1 MPLSEDIRN
10 VITSRPDNAIPN
22 YDTSNEYFICNKT
35 AYESVKE
42 AANFRDRLLWPSKY
56 SGHNQ
61 LYSDSIVWIGLKD
74 KREQDYES
82 FTSGVYIVYLF
93 AADRSCAYLT
103 LNQGVTDTTPEEREF
118 IRNRIVSDVRCPVGF
133 TSNNE
138 IQLASTTQ
146 LAHDYENGTI
156 FWKKYEPDN
165 MPQDDAMIQDLNN
178 LIAAYNDYEEARI
191 ARQIYP
197 VTEGNVGRVMNKT
210 VRDVVDLLK
219 TKKNVILQ
227 GAPGTG
233 KTYNTE
239 AIAVAITDP
248 DFDQWTDR
256 KVLNEAYEQ
265 LKKDGRIG
273 FVTFHQSMDYE
284 TFIRGIRPEPE
295 KDENNK
301 IVGITYPA
309 KDGIFLQISN
319 KAKQKDPD
327 ELKNAL
333 DSFIESIKNNPIK
346 IPSAKGR
353 TETWV
358 WWNGKSACLFMLG
371 GRNEKPTALD
381 HANMWLNIDKIY
393 EQALYGNA
401 YTNWPDQTRA
411 IINYVKRENNLNDI
425 EEGNEKS
432 YILIIDEIN
441 RGNISRIFG
450 ELITLIEAD
459 KRIGGD
465 HPQTAILPY
474 SDKDEPE
481 FGVPSNLYILGT
493 MNTTDRS
500 TGSID
505 YALRRRFAFYT
516 VKADEGLISNETAQR
531 LFQAIREF
539 LESEEARADM
549 DIEDL
554 MVGHSY
560 FMVDSTEKLES
571 NFEYEIKP
579 LIREYQ
585 KDGIIGISD
594 SELKS
599 KIAEWERI
607 LRTPESNNGNERA

>member
-1 MPLSEDIRN
+1 MPLSDDIRN
-10 VITSRPDNAIPN
+10 VITSRPDTAIPN
-22 YDTSNEYFICNKT
+22 YNNSSAYFRCNRT
-35 AYESVKE
+35 AYESVCA
-42 AANFRDRLLWPSKY
+42 AANIQERSLHPGKFGAFGSLST
-56 SGHNQ
+56 
-61 LYSDSIVWIGLKD
+61 DSVVWIGLKD
-74 KREQDYES
+74 RREPNNKS

-93 AADRSCAYLT
+93 AADKSCVYLT
-103 LNQGVTDTTPEEREF
+103 LNQGVTNTTPGEREQ
-118 IRNRIVSDVRCPVGF
+118 IRNRIVNNVTCPDGF
-133 TSNNE
+133 TANNE
-138 IQLASTTQ
+138 IHLASTTQ
-146 LAHDYENGTI
+146 LALDYENGTI
-156 FWKKYEPDN
+156 FWKKYEPDS

-178 LIAAYNDYEEARI
+178 LLAAYDDYEIRI
-191 ARQIYP
+191 ASNINP
-197 VTEGNVGRVMNKT
+197 VTENNEGGVMNDT

-219 TKKNVILQ
+219 KKKNVILQ

-239 AIAVAITDP
+239 AIAVAMTNP
-248 DFDQWTDR
+248 DFSQWNDNTA
-256 KVLNEAYEQ
+256 LNEAYKQ
-265 LKKDGRIG
+265 LKKVGRIG

-295 KDENNK
+295 KDENER
-301 IVGITYPA
+301 IIGITYPT
-309 KDGIFLQISN
+309 KDGIFIKISS
-319 KAKQKDPD
+319 KAKQQDPD

-333 DSFIESIKNNPIK
+333 DRFINSIINNPIK

-358 WWNGKSACLFMLG
+358 WWDGKSDCLFMLG
-371 GRNEKPTALD
+371 GRNEKPTEFDHD
-381 HANMWLNIDKIY
+381 HANMWPNKDKIY
-393 EQALYGNA
+393 DYALNGDAN
-401 YTNWPDQTRA
+401 TSWPDQTKA

-425 EEGNEKS
+425 EEGNENS

-459 KRIGGD
+459 KRIGGA

-474 SDKDEPE
+474 SAEDEPE

-516 VKADEGLISNETAQR
+516 VKANIELVKYEPAKQ
-531 LFQAIREF
+531 LFEAIYTF
-539 LESEEARADM
+539 LKSEEARADM
-549 DIEDL
+549 DIDDL

-560 FMVDSTEKLES
+560 FMVESTEELKS

-585 KDGIIGISD
+585 KDGIIGIPE

-599 KIAEWERI
+599 KFTEWERI
-607 LRTPESNNGNERA
+607 IRPPESDNSNE